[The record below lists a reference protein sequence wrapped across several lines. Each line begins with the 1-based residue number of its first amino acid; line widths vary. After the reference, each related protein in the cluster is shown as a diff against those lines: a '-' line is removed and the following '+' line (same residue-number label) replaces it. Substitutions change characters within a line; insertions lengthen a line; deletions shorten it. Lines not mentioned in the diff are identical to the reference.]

1 MAKLMYPGAN
11 RSIRYRDPDA
21 KGDLEQ
27 YVNRKEKGDQPQR
40 VNRAGKGDQPQRVNR
55 AGKGDQPQ
63 RVNRAGKGDQ
73 PQRVNRAEKGNP
85 VRGATIPKPQP
96 KPARTAESAAVPVKP
111 KPKPVRPS
119 AAAPVKSKPEPAR
132 PSAVK
137 KPSAPAF
144 KANFKGA
151 APTTMQARGGARINR
166 GGGLLGM
173 IKRKIGK

>member
-1 MAKLMYPGAN
+1 MYPGAN

-27 YVNRKEKGDQPQR
+27 YVNRKE
-40 VNRAGKGDQPQRVNR
+40 
-55 AGKGDQPQ
+55 KGDQPQ

-96 KPARTAESAAVPVKP
+96 KPARTAESAAVPVKPKP

>member
-63 RVNRAGKGDQ
+63 RVNRA
-73 PQRVNRAEKGNP
+73 EKGNP
-85 VRGATIPKPQP
+85 VRGATIPKPKP
-96 KPARTAESAAVPVKP
+96 KPARTAEGAAVPVKP
-111 KPKPVRPS
+111 KPKPARPS
-119 AAAPVKSKPEPAR
+119 AAAPVKPKPKPAR

-151 APTTMQARGGARINR
+151 VPTAMQARGGARINR

-173 IKRKIGK
+173 IKRKLGK